1 MHGEPPDEFGAHLPG
16 GDGDTEDDG
25 PLRGWVD
32 PEDRLWLH
40 PSERSLARTATP
52 TAPGPGDHPAVRW
65 AMGGVAAC
73 VVVAVVVAM
82 ALTTAD
88 AARTTTSPTPTWS
101 SGVPTTEAGLNQ
113 LADVRRMKSVVTSAH
128 DSTVALLVDRA
139 SGTSMGTG
147 LVAEAGGIIVTLRP
161 VVAGARTVTVVEPD
175 GSRQVAT
182 PVGADATTGI
192 AVLRVTDEL
201 PAAVFAGSDPTTG
214 SMVVAMAME
223 PRTSTRLVP
232 TTRLYAGTVEYAGI
246 AAGASPDTGLCT
258 TGVATPLPATDLGSP
273 LVDGTGSVAGLLAA
287 VTGAGTQRTAV
298 FLPAELVR
306 DVTSQI
312 VRSGA
317 VSHGTAGL
325 EVTDVVT
332 PLGTGGGAEIAVV
345 AADGAGAEAGLRS
358 GDVVVAVDGQPVRSV
373 AELATRL
380 YGDPPGSAL
389 RFAVQRNG
397 TVLTIVVVL
406 NQG

>member
-1 MHGEPPDEFGAHLPG
+1 MYGEPPDEFGPHLSG
-16 GDGDTEDDG
+16 GDGDAEDDG

-40 PSERSLARTATP
+40 PSERSVARLATP
-52 TAPGPGDHPAVRW
+52 TAPGPGAGPGGRW
-65 AMGGVAAC
+65 AVGGVAAC
-73 VVVAVVVAM
+73 VVVAVVAM
-82 ALTTAD
+82 VITTAD
-88 AARTTTSPTPTWS
+88 AARTTTTPTPTWS
-101 SGVPTTEAGLNQ
+101 SGVPTTEVGLNQ

-175 GSRQVAT
+175 GVREVAA
-182 PVGADATTGI
+182 PVGSDATTGI
-192 AVLRVTDEL
+192 TVLRVTDEL
-201 PAAVFAGSDPTTG
+201 PAAVFTGSDPTTG

-223 PRTSTRLVP
+223 PRGSTRLVP

-246 AAGASPDTGLCT
+246 TAGAWPGTGFCT
-258 TGVATPLPATDLGSP
+258 TGVATPLPASDLGSP
-273 LVDGTGSVAGLLAA
+273 LVDGSGSVTGVLAGVTGS
-287 VTGAGTQRTAV
+287 GAQRTAV

-312 VRSGA
+312 VSSGTVA
-317 VSHGTAGL
+317 HGTAGL

-332 PLGTGGGAEIAVV
+332 PFGTGGGAQIAVV
-345 AADGAGAEAGLRS
+345 ASDGAGAEAGLRA

-397 TVLTIVVVL
+397 AVITIVVVL